1 MHLAWS
7 RSRPSSEL
15 KTEMS
20 LVLWSNSEM
29 LGVFLTS
36 FTVLLSEGYLL
47 LLRGMD
53 SVSSLNLLLMS
64 DEVKDSLGEQV
75 ALEVLCSDLYSLDEL
90 FLLAKSLHSTV
101 GLVLL

>member
-1 MHLAWS
+1 
-7 RSRPSSEL
+7 
-15 KTEMS
+15 
-20 LVLWSNSEM
+20 
-29 LGVFLTS
+29 
-36 FTVLLSEGYLL
+36 
-47 LLRGMD
+47 MD